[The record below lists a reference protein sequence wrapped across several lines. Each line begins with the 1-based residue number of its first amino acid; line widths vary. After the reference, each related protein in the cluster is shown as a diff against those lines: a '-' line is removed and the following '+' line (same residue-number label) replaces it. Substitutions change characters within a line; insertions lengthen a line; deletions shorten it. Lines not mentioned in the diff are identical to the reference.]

1 MHKIVQ
7 ENKDNKG
14 RVQVYADSFILTET
28 FGSVK
33 YLSMFGTT
41 GAVKS
46 IAAQIISNRDSIHII
61 DETGKHVLQDGYKPL
76 ELNRGNDWL
85 RNYTR
90 CVKPG
95 VTHKILYSVDYFIP
109 WKKMEVSEFITFGPT
124 DQDARKRAFQIV
136 DKLGNV
142 PLKETWIDWL
152 WEKLMEDNFTPTPIV
167 GGAIPEIANSAI
179 VSVPGDTWLEAC
191 IMRDLEKLKTL

>member
-1 MHKIVQ
+1 MHKVIQ

-46 IAAQIISNRDSIHII
+46 LAAQIISNRDSIHII
-61 DETGKHVLQDGYKPL
+61 DESGKYVLQEGYKPL
-76 ELNRGNDWL
+76 ELNRGTDPL
-85 RNYTR
+85 RTYTR

-95 VTHKILYSVDYFIP
+95 VTHKILFSPDYFIP
-109 WKKMEVSEFITFGPT
+109 WKKVDAAEFITFGPT
-124 DQDARKRAFQIV
+124 DQDARKRAFHIV

-152 WEKLMEDNFTPTPIV
+152 WEKLLEDSFSPMPIV
-167 GGAIPEIANSAI
+167 GGIVQEFTNSRI
-179 VSVPGDTWLEAC
+179 VPVPNDAWLETC
-191 IMRDLEKLKTL
+191 IKEDLAMLKTL